1 MQELGNRKVSFWL
14 QKKTIY
20 LIYFVVINALN
31 IQSVLAHKMNVWKI
45 FRQGFFHLNQHQNLY
60 ALYPK
65 EYDDFYLYSPS
76 FAAFFAPFS
85 ILPNYIAY
93 FLWNNISML
102 LLPFLI
108 FKIKGIE
115 GNKKSIICYI
125 ALLEMATCLQGT
137 QTNAIIAGLMV
148 LTFLSFEN
156 KNYWLAAFAIAIGF
170 YIKIYPI
177 ITASLFLLYPNKLKF
192 LVRLIVSIIV
202 IGLLPL
208 LFIKPSEL
216 YIQYQNWIQLLV
228 EDQGDNNGRIS
239 VTGLLTSYFPISNIG
254 KLTVQILG
262 VIIFCLMYLKTNFY
276 KSYYYRLY
284 FLCAVLIWVTIFN
297 HASEIYGYAIAIWG
311 VGIWYALQKPSKAL
325 NIFILLFIFFGTVL
339 SIDPTPHIIL
349 DYIYGHGLKAL
360 PFTIMFGVIVWG
372 MLKGKSD
379 VFTLEKQK

>member
-1 MQELGNRKVSFWL
+1 MQELSNRKTTFWL
-14 QKKTIY
+14 QQKTIY
-20 LIYFVVINALN
+20 IIYFLVINALN
-31 IQSVLAHKMNVWKI
+31 IQSILAHKMNVWKI
-45 FRQGFFHLNQHQNLY
+45 FRQGVFHLYQHQNLY

-85 ILPNYIAY
+85 ILPNYVAY

-115 GNKKSIICYI
+115 AHKKSIICYI

-137 QTNAIIAGLMV
+137 QTNAIIAGLML

-156 KNYWLAAFAIAIGF
+156 KNYWLAALAITIGF

-177 ITASLFLLYPNKLKF
+177 ITASLFLLYPNKTNF
-192 LVRLIVSIIV
+192 LCKLIVAMVAIAI
-202 IGLLPL
+202 LPL
-208 LFIKPSEL
+208 LFIKPNEL

-239 VTGLLTSYFPISNIG
+239 VTGLLTSYFSISNNG
-254 KLTVQILG
+254 KLIVQILG
-262 VIIFCLMYLKTNFY
+262 VAIFCLMYLKTNLY

-284 FLCAVLIWVTIFN
+284 FLCAILIWVTIFN

-325 NIFILLFIFFGTVL
+325 NIFMVLFIFFGTVL

-360 PFTIMFGVIVWG
+360 PFAIMFGVIVWQ
-372 MLKGKSD
+372 MLRGKSA
-379 VFTLEKQK
+379 VFSLER